1 MLLKA
6 VIMVPGTRGGEG
18 VSLGLFNYVAFLRVW
33 RTSFLFLFS
42 FLFPSTV
49 LIMKLASHHSKVR
62 SRCGAV
68 SFVHFP
74 GCFSLFGALQK
85 EKKEKKDNREMTFET

>member
-1 MLLKA
+1 MSLFSA
-6 VIMVPGTRGGEG
+6 SGVP
-18 VSLGLFNYVAFLRVW
+18 VSF
-33 RTSFLFLFS
+33 FLFS

-49 LIMKLASHHSKVR
+49 LIMKLASDHSKVQ
-62 SRCGAV
+62 SRCGTV

-85 EKKEKKDNREMTFET
+85 DKKKGKIIEK

>member
-33 RTSFLFLFS
+33 RTSFLFPFY

-49 LIMKLASHHSKVR
+49 LIMKLAPHHSMAQ